1 VEKKLKISQRYD
13 ENKVNALK
21 KPGLEKSTIHPA
33 IPLEP
38 SHPSHPSPYY
48 KCYHSNCKFTADDQ
62 EDYERH
68 GALKHLENPLLYP
81 SSYEIEKYGLTPQGK
96 EWEI

>member
-1 VEKKLKISQRYD
+1 MKKDPNISQD
-13 ENKVNALK
+13 ET
-21 KPGLEKSTIHPA
+21 PID
-33 IPLEP
+33 PLASFQEP

-81 SSYEIEKYGLTPQGK
+81 SRYEIEKYGLTPQGK
-96 EWEI
+96 EWEV